1 MTHPTGAVATATP
14 TPIIGRKALDE
25 IIKRIDIRSMSNR
38 ETPGSVPCQLPYVT
52 GTHERTAC
60 GRAMSSACDV
70 IAKAHQKASGD
81 KADAMKKSLD
91 ILHPD
96 SAERFGNTLQVHW
109 TILGTLHE
117 ALLKRASQFPDDPVP
132 KSMLPKVEASI
143 IELAV
148 KAGQCKGI
156 ADGTYHGDSKSLKL
170 ADAVIAAKKLVTECA
185 TKMGGEALLCNIAES
200 ILPTPMK
207 DSIAERLPHLV
218 DVFDKPGSVPDTKQ
232 LLHKNMMDGLA
243 RTLRIHIENGGSE
256 SYINAIL
263 HLLKLPEYVVQGEQ
277 GKAGDTSVQ
286 DDAPFDP
293 LRQARDLNGNG
304 APIAINH
311 APVTVKT
318 GQSQQPHPSLDLKDL
333 RNLLSD
339 SFQQG
344 YALGDSN
351 GYQRAIQEQLTRS
364 EARADRLEKE
374 LERLRAWVNG
384 AGITR
389 NPNDPKLDTASSSTH
404 SLDLESLDLLNI
416 RPPRQTEVAER
427 ARQLDTDDKQ
437 KNIRTDQRSSQL
449 LQRGSGNGNDGA
461 RRAPSGSE
469 DQTDGSSSSPKQ
481 PSDPKRPHGGDQLD
495 LTRSD
500 RNLRQKVDDSSPRL
514 LRQIELNHSFTS
526 DKSEDPQ
533 SQGFGN
539 TPGDSVYRELQHYF
553 KEFGHGDRWLPVDP
567 FRPEGQRHLMARRGQ
582 SVPFGQHDR
591 THSPADFV
599 DYRNARAVNAGKPFV
614 PPYSGARLPTG
625 VAAKKELDRLLEQFP
640 GTLKPSQVLESR
652 NIAAAPRS
660 RDVTPKP
667 VSPLEQAF
675 RTFRGRNATVPAMK
689 TQAAEGRGVAP
700 AFALNPSFEQDRGDE
715 LFEVSVPQIMAERIS
730 DTSPLMLSPSDRL
743 QLGGLRSGEMERTR
757 SVSVSSDD
765 SSDGYEYGARLIRD
779 SRVSNARQSHRD
791 HDARVAAV
799 DELSKK
805 SSLFRDLGITSAVFS
820 AEGVESPSAQQLEDA
835 SVLRREAVD
844 GAKVSG
850 GQVSRQQSTDDV
862 LTAIDTKWGIGN
874 GDADSGNESPTPRIE
889 SRSPS
894 PLEAIWK
901 TGIADR
907 PEFAKVRAAL
917 SKDTLDV
924 LRKAQAASVPKKQR
938 QGAA

>member
-427 ARQLDTDDKQ
+427 TPQRDTDDKQ
-437 KNIRTDQRSSQL
+437 KNIRTDQRSSHL

-461 RRAPSGSE
+461 RRAPYGSE
-469 DQTDGSSSSPKQ
+469 DQTDGSSSAKQ
-481 PSDPKRPHGGDQLD
+481 PSDPKRSPGDHQLD
-495 LTRSD
+495 LTRSYLD
-500 RNLRQKVDDSSPRL
+500 VQQNRDDDQQRIKRDTDIDTSTRTKFEKANRFIGSGVPGNTDHVDREWLNYLAAHEIAPAGTPEDPYQPAGPRSLFNSSEAAATRPNRTLSAADLKKYLAARNLKVA
-514 LRQIELNHSFTS
+514 
-526 DKSEDPQ
+526 
-533 SQGFGN
+533 QGDAGRNDRAGN
-539 TPGDSVYRELQHYF
+539 
-553 KEFGHGDRWLPVDP
+553 VD
-567 FRPEGQRHLMARRGQ
+567 FRP
-582 SVPFGQHDR
+582 
-591 THSPADFV
+591 
-599 DYRNARAVNAGKPFV
+599 KPV
-614 PPYSGARLPTG
+614 SDTIPRSA
-625 VAAKKELDRLLEQFP
+625 ELDRLGRLLSGQQWLGRDELRIEPLAP
-640 GTLKPSQVLESR
+640 GVTSTP
-652 NIAAAPRS
+652 PRS
-660 RDVTPKP
+660 LPLSP
-667 VSPLEQAF
+667 VSDASRHAAVHESLNKVSDAEHPESDRDDEGIEVSETRLMVPEAPPLMTSPTEWLNA
-675 RTFRGRNATVPAMK
+675 RGLSSGDRGRP
-689 TQAAEGRGVAP
+689 
-700 AFALNPSFEQDRGDE
+700 
-715 LFEVSVPQIMAERIS
+715 
-730 DTSPLMLSPSDRL
+730 
-743 QLGGLRSGEMERTR
+743 RSA
-757 SVSVSSDD
+757 SVSSDD
-765 SSDGYEYGARLIRD
+765 SSDGYEYGARLIKD
-779 SRVSNARQSHRD
+779 SRVSNARQLHREN
-791 HDARVAAV
+791 DARVAAV
-799 DELSKK
+799 DRLSKT
-805 SSLFRDLGITSAVFS
+805 SSLFRDLGITSA
-820 AEGVESPSAQQLEDA
+820 ALAGDGPESPSAQQLEEA

-862 LTAIDTKWGIGN
+862 LAALDTKWGIGN
-874 GDADSGNESPTPRIE
+874 GDVDSGNESPTPRIE

-907 PEFAKVRAAL
+907 PEFAKVRASL
-917 SKDTLDV
+917 SNGTLET
-924 LRKAQAASVPKKQR
+924 LRRAQAASVPKQQR

>member
-1 MTHPTGAVATATP
+1 M
-14 TPIIGRKALDE
+14 
-25 IIKRIDIRSMSNR
+25 
-38 ETPGSVPCQLPYVT
+38 PYVT

-60 GRAMSSACDV
+60 GRAMSSAYDV
-70 IAKAHQKASGD
+70 IAEAHKKASGA
-81 KADAMKKSLD
+81 KADAMKKSLE
-91 ILHPD
+91 ILHPT

-117 ALLKRASQFPDDPVP
+117 ALVNRANQFPDDPVP
-132 KSMLPKVEASI
+132 KAMLPKVVASI
-143 IELAV
+143 TELAV

-185 TKMGGEALLCNIAES
+185 TKMGGEALLCNIAEA

-218 DVFDKPGSVPDTKQ
+218 DVFDKPGSSTDTQ
-232 LLHKNMMDGLA
+232 QILHRNMMDGLA

-277 GKAGDTSVQ
+277 GKAGDTPVQ

-339 SFQQG
+339 QFKQG
-344 YALGDSN
+344 YALGDAN

-374 LERLRAWVNG
+374 LERLRAWING
-384 AGITR
+384 AGLTR
-389 NPNDPKLDTASSSTH
+389 NPNDPTLDKASSSVH

-416 RPPRQTEVAER
+416 RPPRQTEVAQR
-427 ARQLDTDDKQ
+427 TRQLDTDDKE
-437 KNIRTDQRSSQL
+437 KYIRTEQRSSL
-449 LQRGSGNGNDGA
+449 LLERGSGNGNDGT
-461 RRAPSGSE
+461 RRAPPGSE
-469 DQTDGSSSSPKQ
+469 DQTDGRSSPPTQ
-481 PSDPKRPHGGDQLD
+481 PTDPKRPPGDDQLD

-500 RNLRQKVDDSSPRL
+500 RSLQQNGDDDQQRIKRDTDTYTSSRIKLDKATRFNGAGAPGTTDEVDREWLNYLAALDIAPAGTPEDPYQPVGPRSLFNSSEAAATRPNRTLSAVDLKQYLAARKLKVAQGEAGRNDRPGNVDFRPKPASDAVPRSAELDGLARLLSGQQWLGRDELRIEPLAPRETSTPLRSPPSSPVSDAS
-514 LRQIELNHSFTS
+514 RQ
-526 DKSEDPQ
+526 
-533 SQGFGN
+533 
-539 TPGDSVYRELQHYF
+539 
-553 KEFGHGDRWLPVDP
+553 
-567 FRPEGQRHLMARRGQ
+567 
-582 SVPFGQHDR
+582 
-591 THSPADFV
+591 
-599 DYRNARAVNAGKPFV
+599 
-614 PPYSGARLPTG
+614 
-625 VAAKKELDRLLEQFP
+625 VA
-640 GTLKPSQVLESR
+640 VLESL
-652 NIAAAPRS
+652 NSISDAEHPES
-660 RDVTPKP
+660 DRDD
-667 VSPLEQAF
+667 
-675 RTFRGRNATVPAMK
+675 
-689 TQAAEGRGVAP
+689 EGI
-700 AFALNPSFEQDRGDE
+700 
-715 LFEVSVPQIMAERIS
+715 EVSEARIMRPE
-730 DTSPLMLSPSDRL
+730 TPPLMVPPTEWLNARGLSSGDR
-743 QLGGLRSGEMERTR
+743 ERTR

-765 SSDGYEYGARLIRD
+765 SSDGYEYGAKVIKN
-779 SRVSNARQSHRD
+779 SQVSNARPSHRD

-799 DELSKK
+799 DKLSAT
-805 SSLFRDLGITSAVFS
+805 SSLFRDLGITSAAF
-820 AEGVESPSAQQLEDA
+820 AGEGPESPSAQQLQDA

-862 LTAIDTKWGIGN
+862 LNALDTKWGIGN
-874 GDADSGNESPTPRIE
+874 GDVDSGNESPTPLIE
-889 SRSPS
+889 SRSES

-901 TGIADR
+901 SGIADR
-907 PEFAKVRAAL
+907 PEFANVRASL
-917 SKDTLDV
+917 SKNTLEA
-924 LRKAQAASVPKKQR
+924 LRRAQVVSDPKQ